1 MGSCKL
7 ENMWAF
13 RGRPHFSW
21 VGFCFKTMCLGC
33 LKVFLMVWEAL
44 RFRTLK
50 FPWVSVN
57 NKPYKQQRQT
67 MTVN

>member
-1 MGSCKL
+1 MDGKL
-7 ENMWAF
+7 QAGKYVGISGEELTATW
-13 RGRPHFSW
+13 PHFSW

-57 NKPYKQQRQT
+57 NKP
-67 MTVN
+67 